1 MSTEDSDMNA
11 LREQT
16 LVLEFTG
23 GDVAKVGRGLQALAT
38 LMQSADPGVTD
49 GNRNPILHGLG
60 DLLEELAERSIERG
74 FRIESD
80 ACRLRGQI
88 SEAMA
93 TAARPIER
101 SPEERILDLW
111 KQHTTPA

>member
-1 MSTEDSDMNA
+1 MSPENSVMES
-11 LREQT
+11 LRDQT
-16 LVLEFTG
+16 FVLEFSG

-38 LMQSADPGVTD
+38 LMQSADPMVTD

-74 FRIESD
+74 YRIEGD

-88 SEAMA
+88 SEAMV
-93 TAARPIER
+93 TAARTIER

-111 KQHTTPA
+111 KQNTTPA